1 MAVEKPGKL
10 REFFFSYFVAT
21 LPASNRT
28 LVVVCCSSSS
38 GCRHGSGRHGS
49 GMLLWSQEAL
59 SRLHKFAC
67 ESIFEIKVAGRFTS
81 NLVRAAV
88 KVRPDVALSKFLPRL
103 CQAIIDRASGT
114 MSHLCFP
121 CQL

>member
-21 LPASNRT
+21 LSASNRT

-38 GCRHGSGRHGS
+38 GCRHGNGCHGS
-49 GMLLWSQEAL
+49 SMLWSQEAL

-103 CQAIIDRASGT
+103 CQAIIGRASGT
-114 MSHLCFP
+114 MSRLCSP